1 VGPQL
6 QTSAQTLLGE
16 FGEQR
21 VLAFFLVLARLS
33 PLFLLAP
40 LFSSKLIPFRVRG
53 IVAVGLAIGLSPMVT
68 AGHAPLPTDVMA
80 IGSLLVKELLIGAA
94 FSYALAATFAAL
106 AVAGTLLDTS
116 IGFSYGG
123 LVDPVNGNQSA
134 VLSTAYSMV
143 GLMVFIAI
151 GGEAWVIQGLARTYE
166 VVGLLDYPS
175 LGHMVQ
181 GTGAAFVQIFSSAI
195 EVAGPVLL
203 ALILTDAAFGVI
215 TRVVPQLN
223 VFQVGLPAK
232 VIIGLILIGATMPF
246 VAGWIA
252 DQLQAD
258 IGAALDTLRVG

>member
-6 QTSAQTLLGE
+6 QSSAQQLISE

-21 VLAFFLVLARLS
+21 VLSFFLVLARIS
-33 PLFLLAP
+33 PLFILAP
-40 LFSSKLIPFRVRG
+40 LFSSKLVPMRVRG
-53 IVAVGLAIGLSPMVT
+53 ICAVGLSIGLSPVVT
-68 AGHAPLPTDVMA
+68 AGNGHLPTDVMG
-80 IGSLLVKELLIGAA
+80 IGSLILKELLIGSA
-94 FSYALAATFAAL
+94 FAYALAATFAAL
-106 AVAGTLLDTS
+106 AVAGSLLDTT

-134 VLSTAYSMV
+134 VLSTAYSMI

-151 GGEAWVIQGLARTYE
+151 NGDAWVIQGMARTYDIIGVLE
-166 VVGLLDYPS
+166 YPS
-175 LGHMVQ
+175 LGHLVQ
-181 GTGAAFVQIFSSAI
+181 GTGAAFVQIFASAI

-232 VIIGLILIGATMPF
+232 VVIGLVLVGATMPF

-258 IGAALDTLRVG
+258 VGAALETLRVA

>member
-6 QTSAQTLLGE
+6 QTSAQQLISE
-16 FGEQR
+16 FGAQR
-21 VLAFFLVLARLS
+21 VLAFFLVLARIS

-40 LFSSKLIPFRVRG
+40 LFSSKLVPMRVRG
-53 IVAVGLAIGLSPMVT
+53 ICAVGLSIGLSPVVT
-68 AGHAPLPTDVMA
+68 AGHAALPTDVLG
-80 IGSLLVKELLIGAA
+80 IGSLLAKELLIGAA

-106 AVAGTLLDTS
+106 AVAGSLLDTT

-134 VLSTAYSMV
+134 VLSTAYSMI

-151 GGEAWVIQGLARTYE
+151 GGDAWVISGLARTYE
-166 VVGLLDYPS
+166 IVGLLDYPS
-175 LGHMVQ
+175 LGHLVA
-181 GTGAAFVQIFSSAI
+181 GAGAAFVQIFASAI

-203 ALILTDAAFGVI
+203 SLILTDAAFGVI

-232 VIIGLILIGATMPF
+232 VVIGLVLIGATMPF
-246 VAGWIA
+246 VAGWIS

-258 IGAALDTLRVG
+258 VGAALQTLRVA

>member
-1 VGPQL
+1 VAPQL
-6 QTSAQTLLGE
+6 QSSAQQLIND

-21 VLAFFLVLARLS
+21 VLAFFLVLARVS

-40 LFSSKLIPFRVRG
+40 LFSSKLVPMRVRG
-53 IVAVGLAIGLSPMVT
+53 IVAVGLAIGLSPVVT
-68 AGHAPLPTDVMA
+68 AGHAALPTDVMG
-80 IGSLLVKELLIGAA
+80 IGSLVVKELLIGAA

-106 AVAGTLLDTS
+106 AVAGSLLDTT

-134 VLSTAYSMV
+134 VLSTAYSMI
-143 GLMVFIAI
+143 GLMVFIVI
-151 GGEAWVIQGLARTYE
+151 GGDAWVIRGLARTYD

-175 LGHMVQ
+175 LGHLVA
-181 GTGAAFVQIFSSAI
+181 GTGKAFVQIFASAI

-232 VIIGLILIGATMPF
+232 VVVGLVLIGATMPF
-246 VAGWIA
+246 VAGWIS

-258 IGAALDTLRVG
+258 VGAALDTLRVG

>member
-6 QTSAQTLLGE
+6 QGSAAQLVSE

-21 VLAFFLVLARLS
+21 VLSFFLVLARIT
-33 PLFLLAP
+33 PLFVLAP
-40 LFSSKLIPFRVRG
+40 LFSSKLVPMRVRG
-53 IVAVGLAIGLSPMVT
+53 ICAVGLSIGLSPVVT
-68 AGHAPLPTDVMA
+68 AGHAVLPTDVMG
-80 IGSLLVKELLIGAA
+80 IGSLIVKELLIGAA

-106 AVAGTLLDTS
+106 AVAGSLLDTT

-123 LVDPVNGNQSA
+123 LIDPVNGNQSA

-151 GGEAWVIQGLARTYE
+151 GGEAWVISGLARTYD

-175 LGHMVQ
+175 LGHLVQ
-181 GTGAAFVQIFSSAI
+181 GTGAAFVQIFASAI

-215 TRVVPQLN
+215 SRVVPQLN
-223 VFQVGLPAK
+223 VFQVGMPAK
-232 VIIGLILIGATMPF
+232 VIVGIIIIGATMPF
-246 VAGWIA
+246 VAGWVA

-258 IGAALDTLRVG
+258 VGAALETLRVA

>member
-6 QTSAQTLLGE
+6 QTSAQQLIND

-21 VLAFFLVLARLS
+21 VVAFFLVLARIS

-40 LFSSKLIPFRVRG
+40 LFSSRMVPARVRG
-53 IVAVGLAIGLSPMVT
+53 IVAVGLAIGLSPVVT
-68 AGHAPLPTDVMA
+68 AGHATLPTDVMG
-80 IGSLLVKELLIGAA
+80 IGSLVLKELLIGAA

-106 AVAGTLLDTS
+106 SVAGSFLDTT

-134 VLSTAYSMV
+134 VLSTAYSMI
-143 GLMVFIAI
+143 GLMVFIVI
-151 GGEAWVIQGLARTYE
+151 GGDAWVISGLARTYE

-175 LGHMVQ
+175 LGHLVA
-181 GTGAAFVQIFSSAI
+181 GTGQAFVQIFSSAI

-232 VIIGLILIGATMPF
+232 VVVGIVLIGATMPF

-258 IGAALDTLRVG
+258 VGAALNTLRVG